1 MKLYLWLFIVA
12 ALIMGGCKQKPPAD
26 EPSRT
31 PPRTDFTPEDFG
43 IGRKHTKS
51 TTCNREIDQLL
62 EQVRLCYGT
71 RPMAECEALQRA
83 SSDKI
88 GKIKNTSRC
97 SH

>member
-51 TTCNREIDQLL
+51 NTCNREIDQLL
-62 EQVRLCYGT
+62 EQVRLCYGA
-71 RPMAECEALQRA
+71 RPTSECEVLQRDN
-83 SSDKI
+83 SDKI
-88 GKIKNTSRC
+88 GRLKNTSRC